1 MTDETT
7 QVGAGPI
14 VLAVDL
20 PEPSEDAA
28 RTIKGLQAE
37 VAEYQAMFDL
47 AWQRFIEANDLW
59 RTERPGER
67 ELQMADSGVL
77 MEWLIER
84 GNSALAQ
91 LAAARNVLDQVTGE
105 RDEAR
110 QTASRLLT
118 DRERN
123 YHLAADC
130 PLDGEG
136 RLAELHETYEA
147 EVARLNQQVEE
158 MGRALDREHAVQHRL
173 RAEALRLTADADRY
187 AARLAE
193 YATQDRLKIVEGV
206 LAQHS
211 GVGLHSTPTDGLRLE
226 CGVCGGMFNHEEWR
240 GHLAKAIL
248 AALARHEAETADRN
262 V

>member
-1 MTDETT
+1 MNDETT
-7 QVGAGPI
+7 QG
-14 VLAVDL
+14 VDL
-20 PEPSEDAA
+20 LESSEYDAA
-28 RTIKGLQAE
+28 TVKGLQAE
-37 VAEYQAMFDL
+37 VAEYQALFDL
-47 AWQRFIEANDLW
+47 AWQRYIEANNLW

-77 MEWLIER
+77 LDWLIER

-91 LAAARNVLDQVTGE
+91 LAAARTVLDQVTGE
-105 RDEAR
+105 REEAR
-110 QTASRLLT
+110 QTASRLLA

-136 RLAELHETYEA
+136 RLADLHDTYEA
-147 EVARLNQQVEE
+147 EVARLNQLVAE
-158 MGRALDREHAVQHRL
+158 MGQALDREHAVQHRL
-173 RAEALRLTADADRY
+173 RAEALRLQVDADRY

-193 YATQDRLKIVEGV
+193 YGTKDRAQIVTEV

-211 GVGLHSTPTDGLRLE
+211 GVGLHSAAADGLRLE
-226 CGVCGGMFNHEEWR
+226 CAVCGGMFNHEEWR
-240 GHLAKAIL
+240 GHLVEAIL
-248 AALARHEAETADRN
+248 AALAGHEAETAARN